1 MVEGLDMEVNIRVD
15 WWKNA
20 WPFVLVW
27 LRLEASC
34 TPSADFT
41 IPEKTNTSA
50 GGVFVRSFVH
60 GIPLQYLAEEKK
72 VIRIVKMDGEILRY
86 RSPMKVQQVLD
97 EFPGHAVSDALPVV
111 TYLDPALCLRQ
122 GQLYYLLPPKKPAA
136 AVETS
141 VGEEG
146 VIRIKL
152 VITKQ
157 QLKDMLSKGGVSHGD
172 MVSFLR
178 GQGGRSGASEK
189 ERSVEWKPTL
199 ESIPE
204 GNDFC

>member
-1 MVEGLDMEVNIRVD
+1 MGNCL
-15 WWKNA
+15 
-20 WPFVLVW
+20 VL
-27 LRLEASC
+27 
-34 TPSADFT
+34 
-41 IPEKTNTSA
+41 
-50 GGVFVRSFVH
+50 
-60 GIPLQYLAEEKK
+60 QEKK

-189 ERSVEWKPTL
+189 ERSMEWKPTL